1 MSIDPPSEPQQPGG
15 LLHTLV
21 VFRHAPAQY
30 TRSGTDHERP
40 LTSEGEQVALDRGRE
55 LTAQIPC
62 IDHTLVSTATR
73 TRQTAALALRDG
85 PDPHFIEEIYDAT
98 AGELIAVL
106 QRHGAD
112 STVLVGH
119 NPGVSELASLL
130 SGTRQVLRPGD
141 WVVVSFDPPVSQP
154 LQWHSGKISASSINP

>member
-1 MSIDPPSEPQQPGG
+1 MSFEPSSVQQQPAG

-40 LTSEGEQVALDRGRE
+40 LTTEGEQLALDRGRQ
-55 LTAQIPC
+55 LTTQVPG
-62 IDHTLVSTATR
+62 IDRTLVSTATR

-85 PDPHFIEEIYDAT
+85 PDPQFIEEIYNAT

-106 QRHGAD
+106 QRYGAD
-112 STVLVGH
+112 CTALVGH
-119 NPGVSELASLL
+119 NPGMSELASVL
-130 SGTRQVLRPGD
+130 SGTRQVLSPGD
-141 WVVVSFDPPVSQP
+141 WVVVSFDPPASQP
-154 LQWHSGKISASSINP
+154 LQWHSGNITASSTTR